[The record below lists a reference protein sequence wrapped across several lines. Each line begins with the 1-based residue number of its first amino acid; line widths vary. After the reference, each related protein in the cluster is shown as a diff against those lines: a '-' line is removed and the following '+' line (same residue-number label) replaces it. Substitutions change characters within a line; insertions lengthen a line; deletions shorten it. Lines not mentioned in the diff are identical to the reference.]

1 MSSININDMLNS
13 MAAAVG
19 DKAFREAVGSWLGTA
34 PPKRRGKKAASTDGD
49 EPKAKRAPT
58 AWNAWIEA
66 RCGKK
71 GSETAEFLAWKE
83 DLAEDKRKGNLMM
96 VYAKHCKE
104 SDTPAY
110 DKFAAAFKSS
120 ASSAASASS
129 AEAPASPASGAVAPP
144 PEAEAD
150 SDLEL
155 EAPAKPKKAA
165 AKGKKAAKTEASDA
179 EPVVEAKPKKAAK
192 PKASKAKKS
201 ILSDSEDE

>member
-13 MAAAVG
+13 MASAVG
-19 DKAFREAVGSWLGTA
+19 DKAFREAVGNWLGSA
-34 PPKRRGKKAASTDGD
+34 PPKRRGKKAASSDGE

-71 GSETAEFLAWKE
+71 GSETKEFLEWKE

-104 SDTPAY
+104 SDTANY
-110 DKFAAAFKSS
+110 DKFVAGFKSS
-120 ASSAASASS
+120 ASSAASTSS
-129 AEAPASPASGAVAPP
+129 AEAPASPASGPLAPAA
-144 PEAEAD
+144 EAEAD

-165 AKGKKAAKTEASDA
+165 AKPKKAAKAEASDA
-179 EPVVEAKPKKAAK
+179 EAVVEAKPKKAAK
-192 PKASKAKKS
+192 PKASKPKKN